1 MNRRLM
7 IGVVSMAVIAAASVA
22 AFCQSHAA
30 SGTVR
35 LNVDVRKNVPGGA
48 VAQVFV
54 DKVMAMEFTDR
65 LVKGAPYSADSVNET
80 VQTLADGNR
89 IVRKETVR
97 VYRDSEGRTRREMK
111 VPGIA
116 RIAGSGSGRTDHA
129 STERETITISDPVAG
144 VRYVLDPATRTAFK
158 TPLGQGVGS
167 LITHREAPVQ
177 NIVTSNAPG
186 GTIVFE
192 QRIVNSSDS
201 EQTKTEPLGKQT
213 IESLE
218 AEGTRSTYT
227 IPAGQ
232 LGNDRPIDIVSERW
246 YSSKL
251 QTALLTTH
259 SDARFGTT
267 TFRLSNVSLAEPA
280 RSLFEVPADYTI
292 KEGPARIEL
301 REER

>member
-7 IGVVSMAVIAAASVA
+7 IGVVCLAVIAAASLA
-22 AFCQSHAA
+22 AFCQSQAA

-35 LNVDVRKNVPGGA
+35 LNVDVHKNVPGGA
-48 VAQVFV
+48 VSQVFV
-54 DKVMAMEFTDR
+54 DRVMAMEFSDR
-65 LVKGAPYSADSVNET
+65 VVKGAPYSADSTNET

-89 IVRKETVR
+89 FFRKETAR
-97 VYRDSEGRTRREMK
+97 IYRDSEGRTRREMK

-129 STERETITISDPVAG
+129 SAERETITISDPVAG
-144 VRYVLDPATRTAFK
+144 VRYILDPTTRTAFK
-158 TPLGQGVGS
+158 MPLGQGPASFVM
-167 LITHREAPVQ
+167 HKDAPGG
-177 NIVTSNAPG
+177 NIVTSGAPG

-267 TFRLSNVSLAEPA
+267 TFRLSNVSVAEPA

-292 KEGPARIEL
+292 KEGPARIEI